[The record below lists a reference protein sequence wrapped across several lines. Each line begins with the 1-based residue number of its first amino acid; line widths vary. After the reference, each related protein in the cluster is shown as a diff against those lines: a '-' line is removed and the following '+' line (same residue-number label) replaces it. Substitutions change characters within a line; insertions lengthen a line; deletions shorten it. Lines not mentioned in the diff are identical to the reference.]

1 MAVRDLVD
9 LCRYDLK
16 LEALKTKETN
26 KGIAMFKQIE
36 EKYPL
41 VVSFMKRYYYSNIE
55 EQADSIVCTVN
66 AIDSYLK

>member
-16 LEALKTKETN
+16 LNTVKTKETN
-26 KGIAMFKQIE
+26 KGQKMLKKVE

-41 VVSFMKRYYYSNIE
+41 VIGFMKRYYYSSIKDHS
-55 EQADSIVCTVN
+55 DSIVCTVN